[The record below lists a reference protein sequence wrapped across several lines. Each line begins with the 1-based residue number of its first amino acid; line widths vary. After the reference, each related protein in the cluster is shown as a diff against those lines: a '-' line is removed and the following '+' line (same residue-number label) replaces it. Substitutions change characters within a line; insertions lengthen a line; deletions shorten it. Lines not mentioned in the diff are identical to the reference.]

1 MPFPTR
7 ADWDSFFREN
17 KEMNEM
23 KAGERPDTVK
33 LENMP
38 CKWFVNY
45 NDKSGLASDKPSEFV
60 LKKAFSTF
68 GEVRIVDI
76 PMLDPYR
83 HKMKKG
89 VAGIKTFSFGQD
101 LVFDAFIQFK
111 EYIGFVKCM
120 NAMKGMKLCYKDRD
134 SEKAWTSNIKVDFD
148 KTKHLA
154 ESSTKQRKAERE
166 RIINEERD
174 KERQEQRQKELEE
187 MQKNQQ
193 MKVMMAEEKER
204 EVKNAAKDL
213 VKSQRRAAREAKR
226 KAKTMHKMGL
236 TEEEEMSE
244 RIGTEERK
252 LLLAQ
257 RKLESIRI
265 LDELVERVK
274 ATHKG
279 KEDMKSLEKQMLK
292 AHRKDVTS
300 LIKGK
305 KGSGNLKDKER
316 EIREKLVMKLKRKAE
331 SGVASQEGRVS
342 KVKTEELEA
351 VSDGGLSEEL
361 EDVTEDEDVDGVSDS
376 DSDNKSSE
384 DSEEVSEIDSDE
396 DLRLTSTDE
405 EKEKKKAK
413 KDKRKPRDDPERVR
427 ARKQRELRR
436 EILRAER
443 IAAREK
449 LAAERSP
456 PRRREGR
463 GDGWDPERYDGK
475 RRGGRDYYDSRRRST
490 EREPGMM
497 DDFERD
503 EAERRKFLESSRR
516 LKKVDRFLT
525 QSGMRKEQVEK
536 EMERAYEKYFSSL
549 ARKEGG
555 PSRAQSQRP
564 RSEQEIKEEQW
575 ERMNYPH
582 LFGAEH
588 GGGFRK
594 IKPGQHYEEVQK
606 EVLQTEIRIR
616 ERREQMKER
625 TVPPRDHRRDHRE
638 RDYRDPRD
646 DDYRYSRASSSR
658 RERW

>member
-1 MPFPTR
+1 
-7 ADWDSFFREN
+7 
-17 KEMNEM
+17 
-23 KAGERPDTVK
+23 
-33 LENMP
+33 
-38 CKWFVNY
+38 
-45 NDKSGLASDKPSEFV
+45 
-60 LKKAFSTF
+60 
-68 GEVRIVDI
+68 
-76 PMLDPYR
+76 
-83 HKMKKG
+83 
-89 VAGIKTFSFGQD
+89 
-101 LVFDAFIQFK
+101 
-111 EYIGFVKCM
+111 
-120 NAMKGMKLCYKDRD
+120 
-134 SEKAWTSNIKVDFD
+134 
-148 KTKHLA
+148 
-154 ESSTKQRKAERE
+154 
-166 RIINEERD
+166 
-174 KERQEQRQKELEE
+174 
-187 MQKNQQ
+187 

-274 ATHKG
+274 ASHKG

-300 LIKGK
+300 LIKGR

-384 DSEEVSEIDSDE
+384 DSEEISEIDSDE

-413 KDKRKPRDDPERVR
+413 KDK
-427 ARKQRELRR
+427 RKQRELRR

-475 RRGGRDYYDSRRRST
+475 RRGGRDYYDSRRRNT

-594 IKPGQHYEEVQK
+594 IKAGQHYEEVQK

-625 TVPPRDHRRDHRE
+625 VAPRDHRREH

-646 DDYRYSRASSSR
+646 DDYRYS
-658 RERW
+658 